1 MISPAKSLLPAVLLL
16 LVFADASRSAPLP
29 IDGHLDAAYGPA
41 LATQQV
47 GTPSNDTVGVF
58 DTSNGWELDE
68 AYGVIRDG
76 VLDLL
81 LTGNLELEPLPT
93 EPSTI
98 SSGFNLFFD
107 TAPGGRD
114 TVAATVPPGLLNVL
128 SGLRFDSDFA
138 ADAWIGGYGN
148 GGPDFGTPY
157 ALQFY
162 SARLSAAAQD
172 TMTYLGQVQPVGAG
186 TLTGG
191 SNPFGIQAALDN
203 SNLAGVGQ
211 SCGASSGAGASTGFE
226 LSIPLAALG
235 NPTGPI
241 KVCVF
246 LMTDFNS
253 RVSNQVLGPVPA
265 GSCSLGDPH
274 KVDFSAVPG
283 AQYFVVAPTAGV
295 PVPSPRGPLLVALSR
310 VPGLVVRFRAPGSE
324 PAAIE
329 VHDPAGRL
337 LITRAIAGEAAGTVT
352 LADRGTLPA
361 GLYFLRL
368 RQGGNT
374 ARAKA
379 IVLP

>member
-1 MISPAKSLLPAVLLL
+1 VTSPAKSLPPVVLLL
-16 LVFADASRSAPLP
+16 LVIAHASRSAPLP

-76 VLDLL
+76 VLDLM

-114 TVAATVPPGLLNVL
+114 TVAAVPGGL
-128 SGLRFDSDFA
+128 SGLRFDAGFA
-138 ADAWIGGYGN
+138 ANVWIGGYGN
-148 GGPDFGTPY
+148 GGPDFHTPY

-162 SARLSAAAQD
+162 SARLRAAAQD
-172 TMTYLGQVQPVGAG
+172 TLTYLGQVQPVGAG

-211 SCGASSGAGASTGFE
+211 SCGASSGVGATTGFE
-226 LSIPLAALG
+226 LAIPLAALG

-241 KVCVF
+241 KLCVF

-253 RVSNQVLGPVPA
+253 LVSNPVLGPLPA
-265 GSCSLGDPH
+265 GACSLGDPH
-274 KVDFSAVPG
+274 KVDFSAIPG
-283 AQYFVVAPTAGV
+283 AQYFVLSPTSGV
-295 PVPSPRGPLLVALSR
+295 PVPSPRGLLLVALSH
-310 VPGLVVRFRAPGSE
+310 VPGLVVRVRAPGSE
-324 PAAIE
+324 PATIE

-337 LITRAIAGEAAGTVT
+337 LITRAIVGEAAGTVA

-368 RQGGNT
+368 TQGGNT
-374 ARAKA
+374 AWAKA